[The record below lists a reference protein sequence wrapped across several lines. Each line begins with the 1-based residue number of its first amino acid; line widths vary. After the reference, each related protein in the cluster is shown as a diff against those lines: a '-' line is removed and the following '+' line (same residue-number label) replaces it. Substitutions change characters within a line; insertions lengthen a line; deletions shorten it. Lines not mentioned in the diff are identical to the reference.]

1 MATVTTATIPVTSS
15 FDQQGEVSGTRRD
28 HLIHYNNLLITIA
41 RLGFVFTSDGVL
53 RATALSTGTTNT
65 LATSACTI
73 TISGVPVVVAAQTA
87 QAMTASTALPAGKWT
102 VIGIDAVA
110 AGTITMVYSSTI
122 GTGQAT
128 EAAAI
133 TDALTNVAKTAAKA
147 RIGYI
152 AVQAAA
158 AATWTAGTDGFTLG
172 SGGTV
177 AQSTNFYNI
186 ASPFE
191 LVAVSANAA
200 LLGSI
205 GFTTKQIGNMAGTSV
220 SV

>member
-1 MATVTTATIPVTSS
+1 MANLTVATLPVTNS
-15 FDQQGEVSGTRRD
+15 FDQHGEVSGSRRD
-28 HLIHYNNLLITIA
+28 QLIAHNAIMKCLAQLATI
-41 RLGFVFTSDGVL
+41 FNSDGVL
-53 RATALSTGTTNT
+53 RTCTLSTGTTNT
-65 LATSACTI
+65 LATTACTI

-133 TDALTNVAKTAAKA
+133 TDALTNVGKTAAKA

-152 AVQAAA
+152 SVQAAA

-177 AQSTNFYNI
+177 AQATNFYSI
-186 ASPFE
+186 VSPFE
-191 LVAVSANAA
+191 LVAPSANAA
-200 LLGSI
+200 LLGSSS
-205 GFTTKQIGNMAGTSV
+205 FTAKQIGNMAGTAITV
-220 SV
+220 